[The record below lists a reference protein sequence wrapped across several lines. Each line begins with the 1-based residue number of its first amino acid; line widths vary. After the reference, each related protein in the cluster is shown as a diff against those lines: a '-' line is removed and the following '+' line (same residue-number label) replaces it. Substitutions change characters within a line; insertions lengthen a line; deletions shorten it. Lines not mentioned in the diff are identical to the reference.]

1 MGLAARLHGF
11 CAAVLAQGL
20 APNVNI
26 DVGKRSV
33 VRLMQGKGSP
43 PDYTVFARPY
53 WRRDWLSTLTSMS
66 GEGALSDWCRERA
79 RRPIAWFLRGRI
91 GVGLTPNVNIDVG
104 KRSVVRLMQG
114 QGKMN
119 PVPPSTPGSIYNF
132 LDCLS
137 PIGRTLA
144 NGSLAE

>member
-1 MGLAARLHGF
+1 MLSSTPNGACRPNIQHGF

-20 APNVNI
+20 A
-26 DVGKRSV
+26 
-33 VRLMQGKGSP
+33 
-43 PDYTVFARPY
+43 
-53 WRRDWLSTLTSMS
+53 
-66 GEGALSDWCRERA
+66 
-79 RRPIAWFLRGRI
+79 
-91 GVGLTPNVNIDVG
+91 PNVNIDVG